1 MKENQIK
8 TKKQILKKRRKI
20 EKTNKKKRKIQSG
33 VAYDLVTTKKKHP
46 PLEDLQNKTK
56 KTCKLELPP

>member
-8 TKKQILKKRRKI
+8 TKRQIFIKRRKAK
-20 EKTNKKKRKIQSG
+20 KTNKKKRKDPKWGSLWYCDHQ
-33 VAYDLVTTKKKHP
+33 KKHP

-56 KTCKLELPP
+56 KTCKLEVPP